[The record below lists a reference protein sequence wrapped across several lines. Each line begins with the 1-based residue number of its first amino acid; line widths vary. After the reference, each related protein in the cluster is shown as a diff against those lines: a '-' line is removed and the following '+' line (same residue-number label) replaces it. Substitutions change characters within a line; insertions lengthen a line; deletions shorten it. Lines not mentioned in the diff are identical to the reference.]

1 MPLTETIF
9 RDRQDAGRRLAV
21 LLEKYRDRNPIVLGL
36 PRGGVPVAFEVA
48 RELNAPLDVIVAR
61 KIGAPM
67 QPELGIGAIAQG
79 DVMILDHDTIRH
91 LGLSR
96 DDIAR
101 SAQIEISEMRRRLE
115 EYRGDI
121 GLPDVSGR
129 TVILVDDGLATG
141 VTMIAALKAVRQG
154 NPDRIVI
161 AVPVCARETV
171 SSIERMG
178 GVDVVCASVPET
190 FRAVGIWYRNFTQ
203 TSDAEVIELLEEA
216 SGQVSLEDLDEL

>member
-1 MPLTETIF
+1 MLSTDTVF
-9 RDRQDAGRRLAV
+9 RDRQDAGRRLAEQ
-21 LLEKYRDRNPIVLGL
+21 LTAYRDRDALVLGL
-36 PRGGVPVAFEVA
+36 PRGGVPVAFEIA

-79 DVMILDHDTIRH
+79 DVMVLDHDTIRQ

-96 DDIAR
+96 DEIAGA
-101 SAQIEISEMRRRLE
+101 AQIEITEMRRRLE
-115 EYRGDI
+115 EYRGDAQ
-121 GLPDVSGR
+121 LPDVAGR

-154 NPDRIVI
+154 GPDKIIV

-171 SSIERMG
+171 RSIEKLD
-178 GVDVVCASVPET
+178 VDVVCTSMPEY
-190 FRAVGIWYRNFTQ
+190 FRAVGIWYRNFAQ

-216 SGQVSLEDLDEL
+216 RGQVSLEDLDER

>member
-1 MPLTETIF
+1 MPLTETVF
-9 RDRQDAGRRLAV
+9 RDRQDAGRRLAAQ
-21 LLEKYRDRNPIVLGL
+21 LEKYRDRNPIVLGL
-36 PRGGVPVAFEVA
+36 PRGGVPVAFEIA

-79 DVMILDHDTIRH
+79 DVMVLDHDTIRY

-96 DDIAR
+96 DDISRA
-101 SAQIEISEMRRRLE
+101 AQIEISEMRRRLE
-115 EYRGDI
+115 EYRGDA

-171 SSIERMG
+171 RSIERMG
-178 GVDVVCASVPET
+178 VDVVCSSTPEI

-216 SGQVSLEDLDEL
+216 RGQVSMEDLDEL

>member
-1 MPLTETIF
+1 MPLTETVF
-9 RDRQDAGRRLAV
+9 RDRQDAGRRLAAQ
-21 LLEKYRDRNPIVLGL
+21 LEKYRDRNPIVLGL
-36 PRGGVPVAFEVA
+36 PRGGVPVAFEIA

-79 DVMILDHDTIRH
+79 DVMVLDHDTIRH

-101 SAQIEISEMRRRLE
+101 AAQIEISEMRRRLE
-115 EYRGDI
+115 EYRGDA

-171 SSIERMG
+171 RSIERMG
-178 GVDVVCASVPET
+178 VDVVCSSSPEI

-216 SGQVSLEDLDEL
+216 RGQVSLEDLDEL

>member
-1 MPLTETIF
+1 MPFTEAVF
-9 RDRQDAGRRLAV
+9 RDRQDAGRRLAAQ
-21 LLEKYRDRNPIVLGL
+21 LERYRDRNPIVLGL
-36 PRGGVPVAFEVA
+36 PRGGVPVAFEIA

-67 QPELGIGAIAQG
+67 QPDLGIGAIAQG
-79 DVMILDHDTIRH
+79 EIMVLDHDTIRQ

-96 DDIAR
+96 DDIVKA
-101 SAQIEISEMRRRLE
+101 AEVEISEMRRRLD
-115 EYRGDI
+115 EYRGDAD
-121 GLPDVSGR
+121 LPDVSGR

-171 SSIERMG
+171 RSIERM
-178 GVDVVCASVPET
+178 GVDVVCASAPET

-216 SGQVSLEDLDEL
+216 RGQVSLEDLDEL

>member
-9 RDRQDAGRRLAV
+9 RDRQDAGRRLAAQ
-21 LLEKYRDRNPIVLGL
+21 LEKYRDRNPMVLGL
-36 PRGGVPVAFEVA
+36 PRGGVPVAFEIA
-48 RELNAPLDVIVAR
+48 RELNAPLDVLVAR

-79 DVMILDHDTIRH
+79 DVMVLDHDTIRH

-115 EYRGDI
+115 EYRGDT

-154 NPDRIVI
+154 NPDHIVI
-161 AVPVCARETV
+161 AVPVCALETV
-171 SSIERMG
+171 RSIERM

-216 SGQVSLEDLDEL
+216 RGQVSLEDLDEL

>member
-1 MPLTETIF
+1 MPLTETVF
-9 RDRQDAGRRLAV
+9 RDRQDAGRRLAAQ
-21 LLEKYRDRNPIVLGL
+21 LEKYRDRNPIVLGL
-36 PRGGVPVAFEVA
+36 PRGGVPVAFEIA

-79 DVMILDHDTIRH
+79 DVMVLDHDTIRY

-101 SAQIEISEMRRRLE
+101 AAQIEISEMRRRLE
-115 EYRGDI
+115 EYRGDA

-171 SSIERMG
+171 RSIERMG
-178 GVDVVCASVPET
+178 VDVVCSSTPEY

-216 SGQVSLEDLDEL
+216 RGQVSMEDLDEL

>member
-1 MPLTETIF
+1 MPLTETVF
-9 RDRQDAGRRLAV
+9 RDRQDAGRRLAAQ
-21 LLEKYRDRNPIVLGL
+21 LEKYRDRNPIVLGL
-36 PRGGVPVAFEVA
+36 PRGGVPVAFEIA

-79 DVMILDHDTIRH
+79 DVMVLDHDTIRY

-101 SAQIEISEMRRRLE
+101 AAQIEISEMRRRLE
-115 EYRGDI
+115 EYRGDA

-171 SSIERMG
+171 RSIERMG
-178 GVDVVCASVPET
+178 VDVVCSSTPEI

-216 SGQVSLEDLDEL
+216 RGQVSMEDLDEL

>member
-1 MPLTETIF
+1 MPLTETVF
-9 RDRQDAGRRLAV
+9 RDRQDAGRRLAAQ
-21 LLEKYRDRNPIVLGL
+21 LEKYRDRNPIVLGL
-36 PRGGVPVAFEVA
+36 PRGGVPVAFEIA

-79 DVMILDHDTIRH
+79 DVMVLDHVTIRH

-101 SAQIEISEMRRRLE
+101 AAQIEISEMRRRLE
-115 EYRGDI
+115 EYRGDA
-121 GLPDVSGR
+121 GLADVSGR

-171 SSIERMG
+171 RSIERMG
-178 GVDVVCASVPET
+178 VDVVCTSTPEA

-216 SGQVSLEDLDEL
+216 RGQVSLEDLDEL

>member
-1 MPLTETIF
+1 MPLTETVF
-9 RDRQDAGRRLAV
+9 RDRQDAGRRLAAQ
-21 LLEKYRDRNPIVLGL
+21 LEKYRDRNPIVLGL
-36 PRGGVPVAFEVA
+36 PRGGVPVAFEIA

-79 DVMILDHDTIRH
+79 DVMVLDHDTIRY

-101 SAQIEISEMRRRLE
+101 AAQIEISEMRRRLE
-115 EYRGDI
+115 EYRGDA

-171 SSIERMG
+171 RSIERMD
-178 GVDVVCASVPET
+178 VDVVCASTPET

-216 SGQVSLEDLDEL
+216 RGQVSLEDLDEL

>member
-9 RDRQDAGRRLAV
+9 RDRQDAGRRLAAQ
-21 LLEKYRDRNPIVLGL
+21 LEKYRDRNPMVLGL
-36 PRGGVPVAFEVA
+36 PRGGVPVAFEIA
-48 RELNAPLDVIVAR
+48 RELNAPLDVLVAR

-79 DVMILDHDTIRH
+79 DVMVLDHDTIRH

-96 DDIAR
+96 DDIAT

-115 EYRGDI
+115 EYRGDT

-154 NPDRIVI
+154 NPDHIVI
-161 AVPVCARETV
+161 AVPVCALETV
-171 SSIERMG
+171 RSIERM

-216 SGQVSLEDLDEL
+216 RGQVSLEDLDEL